1 MNYPCPQEIKSAL
14 NVPRETF
21 DKLQAYVNLIVKWNK
36 SINLISASDL
46 DNIWEKHILLCAEL
60 MQYIPNIKA
69 KVVDLGSG
77 GGLPGIVL
85 SIMGLQDITLIE
97 ANSKKA
103 SFLLQAGQLSDNT
116 VNVVNDRIENLRL
129 CCDIVTSRA
138 LASIDKLIAMN
149 KYIAFND
156 KMILMKGPKIDKE
169 LSFHPK
175 LNFAIINS
183 RHNTN
188 SNIVIIEKLNGEED
202 NFNS

>member
-1 MNYPCPQEIKSAL
+1 MNYSCPEEIKSAL
-14 NVPRETF
+14 NVSRETL

-36 SINLISASDL
+36 SINLVSASDL

-69 KVVDLGSG
+69 KVIDLGSG

-85 SIMGLQDITLIE
+85 SIMGLKDITLIE

-103 SFLLQAGQLSDNT
+103 SFLLQAGQISNNT
-116 VNVVNDRIENLRL
+116 VNVVNDRIENLHFF
-129 CCDIVTSRA
+129 CDIVTSRA
-138 LASIDKLIAMN
+138 LASVDKLIAMN
-149 KYIAFND
+149 RYIAFDD
-156 KMILMKGPKIDKE
+156 KMILMKGPTIEKE
-169 LSFHPK
+169 LSFHPE

-188 SNIVIIEKLNGEED
+188 SNIVIIEKLNGKEG